1 MWSKTVWYTCCC
13 LLCCIFC
20 IFFVVVFIVVVFTIG
35 PTSLLQ
41 LPFFIV
47 FTTTYLL
54 RNTTTA
60 YCCWQLPCISNAV
73 CIGDICYHPQSLY
86 LNFQTTAF
94 VVKGSYHYN
103 AALFGSLIFMCRN
116 APAIKYVPPVYV
128 YLCMYMCMCVLRQY
142 KAPSALWLW

>member
-1 MWSKTVWYTCCC
+1 MVYMLLFIVLYILYIFCCC
-13 LLCCIFC
+13 ICNWPYISSSTA
-20 IFFVVVFIVVVFTIG
+20 FFH
-35 PTSLLQ
+35 
-41 LPFFIV
+41 FFIV
-47 FTTTYLL
+47 STTTYLL

-60 YCCWQLPCISNAV
+60 YCCRQLPCISNSV

-86 LNFQTTAF
+86 LNFHTTAF

-103 AALFGSLIFMCRN
+103 ASLFGSLIFMCRN

-142 KAPSALWLW
+142 KAPSASWLW